1 MSTNEPQPA
10 VYQPGQIV
18 NGHVWTGTEW
28 LPVVQAAKP
37 AGSSSP
43 WLTLGIIVSFVVA
56 ALGAIQGLSWMIAG
70 IDLENE
76 GNPFAG
82 ILSLLGMG
90 ALVVA
95 AGFVILGFVLMNK
108 RR

>member
-1 MSTNEPQPA
+1 MSTNEPQPV

-56 ALGAIQGLSWMIAG
+56 GLAGIQGIYWMFGG
-70 IDLENE
+70 IDLENQ

-82 ILSLLGMG
+82 ILTLLGMG

>member
-37 AGSSSP
+37 AGSSST
-43 WLTLGIIVSFVVA
+43 WKLIAGLIAFAVA
-56 ALGAIQGLSWMIAG
+56 GVAGIQGMYWLGSF
-70 IDLENE
+70 IDLQDA

-82 ILSLLGMG
+82 ILALLGMG
-90 ALVVA
+90 ALAVA
-95 AGFVILGFVLMNK
+95 AGFGIAGIMLLN